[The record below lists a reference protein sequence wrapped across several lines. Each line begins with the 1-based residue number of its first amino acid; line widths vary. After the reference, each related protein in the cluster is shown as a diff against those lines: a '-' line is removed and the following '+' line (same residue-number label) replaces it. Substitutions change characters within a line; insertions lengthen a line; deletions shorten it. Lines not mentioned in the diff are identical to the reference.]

1 MVKCIHVLILSSYNT
16 GMYNIKTAGI
26 LRKMQKMWG
35 RRPQGRNRK
44 HSGKEVERESKNSWK
59 TALRGVNFP

>member
-1 MVKCIHVLILSSYNT
+1 MFILPGYNT

-26 LRKMQKMWG
+26 SRKMQEMWG

-44 HSGKEVERESKNSWK
+44 HSGKEAER
-59 TALRGVNFP
+59 